1 MKKNDGLL
9 CLAQQMWEKTIRIM
23 KLTVGLLLMT
33 MITATAVNTYSQNA
47 RISLN
52 VKDATILDIFR
63 EIERNSEFGFFYKSE
78 EMNLEKRQSIEVSQ
92 ATIDDILKRVLD
104 ENYSYKILDKN
115 IVVTKGIMEGLQQ
128 QSRRVVGKV
137 TDSSGG
143 TLPGV
148 SVVVK
153 GTTIG
158 VISDSD
164 GKFSLEN
171 IPENAILQ
179 FSFVGMKSQEIAILG
194 KATINVK
201 LEEETIGIE
210 EVVAIGYGTIK
221 KSDLT
226 GAVGTL
232 KADAIKSVPT
242 TNVLQTLNGRAAG
255 VQVSQNTGAPGSG
268 ISVRI
273 RGTNSIQGSN
283 EPLYVIDGFP
293 SSSNPTVLNNADI
306 ESIEILKDASATA
319 IYGSRGANG
328 VMLITTKKG
337 AAGKTQVEFETSY
350 SSQSLIRKLDL
361 MNAKEYALFQN
372 ETMVNDKLTPYFTQ
386 DQINSFGEGYD
397 WQNLTFQKA
406 PMKTMSLNVSGG
418 NDKTKFS
425 ISGSLFAQD
434 GIVKGSDYNRY
445 SLRTNVNHVISKKF
459 TVDLSSTLTRLSSDG
474 KNSGGGNRGSSM
486 IAATISSP
494 ATLTP
499 YNADGTYTYMLTAYP
514 FISNSLVN
522 PINYINET
530 TNESIVNMVLTNASI
545 IFKPIPEL
553 TVKILGGVENS
564 DSRNDSYV
572 SINFVNSPGSA
583 SVSTNQYTS
592 LLSENTISYN
602 KTFNEKHSIVAIA
615 GYTYQDFLS
624 KALSGSGNGFLS
636 DAQKTYELQAAAT
649 PGIPNSGYSK
659 SVLESFLARVNY
671 SYNNKYL
678 FTLSGRADGSSKY
691 SEGNKWGYFPSAA
704 LAWKISNEDF
714 FRGIDFISALKL
726 RASWGMTGSQ
736 AISPYATLSQLYS
749 GKTTFDKSSF
759 TTYAPGARLPGDLK
773 WESTEQKDI
782 GLDLGFLEN
791 RINVTADY
799 YIKNTRDLLNTVV
812 LPPTSGFTSTIQNV
826 GEIENKGFEFGLDA
840 IIFNSEFKWNVN
852 ATISFNRNSVVKLY
866 DGKDILG
873 GPIDVNIVQDYSNIL
888 REGRPL
894 GQFWGYM
901 ENGYTSTGQI
911 IIKNLDSDPAITIGD
926 KTYIGNPNPDFIYG
940 LNSVMNFKN
949 FEFTLFFQ
957 GSQGNDLLNVSSI
970 NNTVDYGIGLNM
982 LKEVYLDHWTPT
994 NLNPKY
1000 PIPSRS
1006 TKAYMSNRFVED
1018 GSYLRLKNIQLA
1030 YSIPVGKL
1038 NINWIQ
1044 NAQIY
1049 ASGQNLLTLT
1059 KYSWWDPEINSL
1071 GGSNSV
1077 SQGID
1082 YFSYPTAKTITLGI
1096 RARF

>member
-1 MKKNDGLL
+1 M
-9 CLAQQMWEKTIRIM
+9 RIA
-23 KLTVGLLLMT
+23 VLLLLVGFMQT
-33 MITATAVNTYSQNA
+33 YAIDAYSQKTKLS
-47 RISLN
+47 ISFNNTQLAK
-52 VKDATILDIFR
+52 VLDQ
-63 EIERNSEFGFFYKSE
+63 IERESEFFFLY
-78 EMNLEKRQSIEVSQ
+78 NEKLIDANRKVSIDAKNEQIEDVLKTLFAGTDVEYTISDRKIILAPSNITESQ
-92 ATIDDILKRVLD
+92 KP
-104 ENYSYKILDKN
+104 DK
-115 IVVTKGIMEGLQQ
+115 K
-128 QSRRVVGKV
+128 VVGKV
-137 TDSSGG
+137 KDSSGA

-153 GTTIG
+153 GTTNG
-158 VISDSD
+158 VITDNNGD
-164 GKFSLEN
+164 FSIGNISEN
-171 IPENAILQ
+171 SILQ
-179 FSFVGMKSQEIAILG
+179 FSFVGMKTHEETIG
-194 KATINVK
+194 KATAIYVT

-210 EVVAIGYGTIK
+210 EVVAVGYGTMK

-232 KADAIKSVPT
+232 KAEAIQSVPS
-242 TNVLQTLNGRAAG
+242 TNVLQALNGRASG

-361 MNAKEYALFQN
+361 MNAKQYAMFQN

-386 DQINSFGEGYD
+386 DQINSFGDGYD

-406 PMKTMSLNVSGG
+406 PMKTMSLNVNGG
-418 NDKTKFS
+418 NEKTKFS
-425 ISGSLFAQD
+425 VSGSMFNQD

-445 SLRTNVNHVISKKF
+445 SLRTNVNHIISKKF
-459 TVDLSSTLTRLSSDG
+459 TVDLSSTLTRLSSDS
-474 KNSGGGNRGSSM
+474 KNSGGGNRGGSM

-494 ATLTP
+494 PTLTP

-514 FISNSLVN
+514 FISNSLTN

-530 TNESIVNMVLTNASI
+530 TNESLVNMVLTNASL

-572 SINFVNSPGSA
+572 SINFVNSTGTA
-583 SVSTNQYTS
+583 NVSTNQYTS
-592 LLSENTISYN
+592 LLSENTVSYN
-602 KTFNEKHSIVAIA
+602 KTINEKHSINAVG

-671 SYNNKYL
+671 NYNNKYL
-678 FTLSGRADGSSKY
+678 VTLSGRADGSSKY

-714 FRGIDFISALKL
+714 FKDINFISAFKL
-726 RASWGMTGSQ
+726 RTSWGLTGSQ

-749 GKTTFDKSSF
+749 GKTTFDKSSY

-782 GLDLGFLEN
+782 GLDLGFLDN
-791 RINVTADY
+791 RITVTADY

-826 GEIENKGFEFGLDA
+826 GEIENKGFELGFDA
-840 IIFNSEFKWNVN
+840 IIFKSDFRWNVN
-852 ATISFNRNSVVKLY
+852 ANISFNRNSVVKLY

-873 GPIDVNIVQDYSNIL
+873 GAIDVNIVNDYSNIL
-888 REGRPL
+888 REGRPV
-894 GQFWGYM
+894 GQFWGYI
-901 ENGYTSTGQI
+901 ENGYTDAGQI
-911 IIKNLDSDPAITIGD
+911 IIKNLDSDPAITIAD
-926 KTYIGNPNPDFIYG
+926 KTYIGDPNPDFIYG
-940 LNSVMNFKN
+940 LNSVMNYKN
-949 FEFTLFFQ
+949 FELTIFFQ

-970 NNTVDYGIGLNM
+970 NNTIDYGIGLNM

-994 NLNPKY
+994 NKNPKY

-1006 TKAYMSNRFVED
+1006 TKAYMSKRFVED

-1030 YSIPVGKL
+1030 YSLPVEKF

-1049 ASGQNLLTLT
+1049 ASGQNLLTFT